1 MGKPFK
7 LDFGKVSRA
16 GFEQKRRD
24 YHQQLQAAFFAN
36 HRIAGTEVYVS
47 RKGDS
52 LWAITQRYDRLP
64 VWLLQQYN
72 TDLDFSD
79 LRAGTRMVV
88 PKVEE
93 LTGL

>member
-1 MGKPFK
+1 
-7 LDFGKVSRA
+7 VSRA
-16 GFEQKRRD
+16 TFEQKRRD
-24 YHQQLQAAFFAN
+24 YHQQLQAAFFAD
-36 HRIAGTEVYVS
+36 HRIAGTEVYVT

-52 LWAITQRYDRLP
+52 LWAVTQRYHLLP
-64 VWLLQQYN
+64 AWLLQQYN

-93 LTGL
+93 LASL